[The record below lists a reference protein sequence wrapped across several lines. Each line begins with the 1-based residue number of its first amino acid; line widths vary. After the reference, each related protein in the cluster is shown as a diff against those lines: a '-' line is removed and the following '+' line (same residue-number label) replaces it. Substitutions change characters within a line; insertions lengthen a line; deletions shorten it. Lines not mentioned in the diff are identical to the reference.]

1 MIKIVK
7 NLRQNVESKFS
18 LILFSYKKE
27 NLIKIINTIMN
38 FILNISILTTYLDI
52 FKLYHYL
59 L

>member
-18 LILFSYKKE
+18 LILFSYQKE